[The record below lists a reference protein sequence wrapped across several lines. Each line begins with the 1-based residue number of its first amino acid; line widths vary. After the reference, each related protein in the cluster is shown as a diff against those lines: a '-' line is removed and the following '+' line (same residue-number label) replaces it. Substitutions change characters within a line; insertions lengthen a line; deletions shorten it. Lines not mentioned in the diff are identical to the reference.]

1 MTKLHQLLA
10 VAQGT
15 KQRSQQ
21 ALTKFYHAVQKP
33 EPFSGIL
40 KIYRP
45 KDEDGEKLPSEGVR
59 VQRDAAALLQEVI
72 DELKPMYSIVG
83 DIDRTNQAAMASVE
97 IDGRVIL
104 ADVPVSTLLWMEKQL
119 ADLRTVLGSL
129 PVLNP
134 EHTWAKDAS
143 TDMWTTPERVTV
155 RAKKIP
161 RNHEKAPATDKHPAQ
176 VEVYYE
182 DVNVGT
188 WHTRILSGGMPQVEV
203 RTLQK
208 RLEVL
213 RDAVKDARERA
224 NATDVQRFDASP
236 VLDFLFQ
243 GI

>member
-15 KQRSQQ
+15 KQRAQQ
-21 ALTKFYHAVQKP
+21 SLTKFYHAVQKP
-33 EPFSGIL
+33 EPFSGIV
-40 KIYRP
+40 KTYRP
-45 KDEDGEKLPSEGVR
+45 KDEDGEQLPGEGVR
-59 VQRDAAALLQEVI
+59 VQRDAATLLAEVI
-72 DELKPMYSIVG
+72 GELKPMYSIVG

-97 IDGRVIL
+97 IEGRVIL
-104 ADVPVSTLLWMEKQL
+104 ADVPVSTLLWLEKQL
-119 ADLRTVLGSL
+119 ADLRTVLGAL
-129 PVLNP
+129 PTLNQ
-134 EHTWAKDAS
+134 EHTWAKDPA
-143 TDMWTTPERVTV
+143 TDVWTTPERVTA

-188 WHTRILSGGMPQVEV
+188 WHTKILSGGMPAAEV
-203 RTLQK
+203 KTLQK

-224 NATDVQRFDASP
+224 NATDVERFDASP
-236 VLDFLFQ
+236 VLDFLLQ
-243 GI
+243 G

>member
-45 KDEDGEKLPSEGVR
+45 KDEDGEQLPSEGVR
-59 VQRDAAALLQEVI
+59 VQRDAATLLAEVVA
-72 DELKPMYSIVG
+72 ELKPMYSIVG
-83 DIDRTNQAAMASVE
+83 DIDRTNQAATASVE
-97 IDGRVIL
+97 VEGRVIL

-119 ADLRTVLGSL
+119 ADLRTVLNAL

-134 EHTWAKDAS
+134 EHTWSKDAS
-143 TDMWTTPERVTV
+143 TDMWTTPERVTT

-188 WHTRILSGGMPQVEV
+188 WHTRILSGGMPPVDV
-203 RTLQK
+203 KVLQK
-208 RLEVL
+208 RLEML

-224 NATDVQRFDASP
+224 NAAEVQRFDASP
-236 VLDFLFQ
+236 VLDFLLQ
-243 GI
+243 G